1 MVGELQDSAAPAA
14 ASLWSCA
21 LPSTHARLVVTS
33 QPTPSPLCNSWL
45 RHVLP
50 PLQQLVTSQPT
61 PSPLCSSWLRHV
73 LPPFLSATAGYVTSY
88 PLFLSVTAG
97 YVTACHVLP
106 PLLSATAGYVTA
118 GHILPLSSLQQLVT
132 SRPTPLLSATAGDVT
147 AGHVL
152 PPLLSA
158 TAGYVTSYPSPL
170 CPSWLRHSRSRPT
183 SLWLREKKRRTVTK
197 HRGCE
202 NSVELWSHC
211 LPPFLAPGL
220 LTHTVSLDVEQHSI
234 GCDVRSH
241 AYQGP

>member
-50 PLQQLVTSQPT
+50 PLQQLVTSRPTPSATAGYVTAYPLPSLQQLVTSQPT

-97 YVTACHVLP
+97 YVTAC
-106 PLLSATAGYVTA
+106 
-118 GHILPLSSLQQLVT
+118 
-132 SRPTPLLSATAGDVT
+132 
-147 AGHVL
+147 HVL

-211 LPPFLAPGL
+211 LPPFLALGL